1 MQRCF
6 NPDLS
11 IDTMLQ
17 RIGNDRL
24 LPSFMV
30 QIVRLGCLADLRPI
44 EIVVESVRLINDKEA
59 LAKYYDPEQM
69 TLDHYKFPVF
79 TRTTKKAYVS
89 FVAHEMLKTVK
100 GCQNLDI

>member
-1 MQRCF
+1 M
-6 NPDLS
+6 
-11 IDTMLQ
+11 Q

-30 QIVRLGCLADLRPI
+30 QIVRLGCLAGLRPI

-59 LAKYYDPEQM
+59 LTKYYYNPEQM

>member
-1 MQRCF
+1 MQRFF

-11 IDTMLQ
+11 LDTMLQ

-30 QIVRLGCLADLRPI
+30 QIVRLGCLASLRPI

-59 LAKYYDPEQM
+59 LAKYYDPGQM
-69 TLDHYKFPVF
+69 TRDHYKFPVF

-89 FVAHEMLKTVK
+89 FVAMR
-100 GCQNLDI
+100 C

>member
-1 MQRCF
+1 MQRFF

-11 IDTMLQ
+11 LDTMLQ

-30 QIVRLGCLADLRPI
+30 QIVRLGYLAGLRPI

-79 TRTTKKAYVS
+79 TNRVLS
-89 FVAHEMLKTVK
+89 F
-100 GCQNLDI
+100 